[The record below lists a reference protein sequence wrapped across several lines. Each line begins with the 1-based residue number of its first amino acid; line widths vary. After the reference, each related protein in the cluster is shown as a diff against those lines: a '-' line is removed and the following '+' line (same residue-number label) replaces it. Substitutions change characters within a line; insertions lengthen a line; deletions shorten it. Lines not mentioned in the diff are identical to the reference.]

1 MRIYDMPEGAT
12 PLTNED
18 LNGLI
23 PSHYTSRYQL
33 DAHEQANII
42 QARNWAVTS
51 RKLKKDLVSYSG
63 LMLLHKKMFEDTWE
77 WAGKLRTVQTNIGIE
92 AIHISSELSKLT
104 GDVSFW
110 VENETFSLIELAV
123 RFHHRLVW
131 IHPFPNGNG
140 RHARLAADLFVKF
153 KKGSELTWGREN
165 LSIDSET
172 RKKYIHALRCADNH
186 DFEPLIDFA
195 TS

>member
-1 MRIYDMPEGAT
+1 MKIFDMSEGAT
-12 PLTNED
+12 PLTNDD
-18 LNGLI
+18 LDGLI
-23 PSHYTSRYQL
+23 PSHYTSRSQL

-42 QARNWAVTS
+42 QARHWAFKS
-51 RKLKKDLVSYSG
+51 RKLKKDLISYSG

-92 AIHISSELSKLT
+92 AIQISSELGKLT

-110 VENETFSLIELAV
+110 LKNDTYSLVELAV

-140 RHARLAADLFVKF
+140 RHARLAADLFVEF
-153 KKGSELTWGREN
+153 NGGAELTWGRAN
-165 LSIDSET
+165 LSFDSEN
-172 RKKYIHALRCADNH
+172 RKKYIDSLRCADNY
-186 DFEPLIDFA
+186 DFKKLIDFA